1 MRKRHQNDA
10 GYGALEK
17 DRDGNALVGQSY
29 VFNGHNNLVHSN
41 EKLTVVSSIDDAIV
55 ITTPAAVLVMRRGNS
70 EKIKTLIENLKANK
84 LI

>member
-1 MRKRHQNDA
+1 M
-10 GYGALEK
+10 
-17 DRDGNALVGQSY
+17 GQSY